1 MFARS
6 LSRRHFLRDSA
17 LIALAPSV
25 PAFLGRTVRGED
37 LAKDGRILVVIQ
49 LDGGNDGINTVI
61 PFADPGYAQHRK
73 ELRIADDKV
82 IKLNDQVG
90 LHPNLKPLAELVE
103 DGRLAIVQGVGY
115 PNPDRSH
122 DVSMAIWHT
131 ARFDAAE
138 HKSFGWIGRSLDGV
152 PAPADGAPH
161 SILVAD
167 RTPPVALRGR
177 RCSSVA
183 MANLADLQIKPGAT
197 LASTDNANGADD
209 LLAFTRRAT
218 LDARSAADLINEV
231 VQSSSTN
238 PAEYPQTGLAE
249 RLRTVA
255 QLIKAGFATPVYY
268 AIQSGYDTHAS
279 QLPTHSRLL
288 RELAGATKA
297 FLDDLK
303 ASGLADRVLVLG
315 FSEFGRRVEENA
327 SLGTDHGTSG
337 PVFLAGAGVRAGLHQ
352 ATPSMT
358 ELVDGDLAMSVDFR
372 SVHATILTN
381 WMQLDPQPV
390 LDGPFPILAEL
401 ISSVS

>member
-6 LSRRHFLRDSA
+6 LTRRHFLRDAA

-25 PAFLGRTVRGED
+25 PAFLGRTVRGDEI
-37 LAKDGRILVVIQ
+37 ASDGRILVVIQ

-73 ELRIADDKV
+73 ELRIADDKL

-90 LHPNLKPLAELVE
+90 LHSSLKPMAELLD

-122 DVSMAIWHT
+122 DVSMAIWQT
-131 ARFDAAE
+131 ARFDPDE
-138 HKSFGWIGRSLDGV
+138 HKSFGWIGRALDV
-152 PAPADGAPH
+152 APAPADGAPH

-183 MANLADLQIKPGAT
+183 MANLGDLQINPGAT
-197 LASTDNANGADD
+197 LTATENADEADD

-218 LDARSAADLINEV
+218 LDARSAADLITDV
-231 VQSSSTN
+231 VQSSSASD
-238 PAEYPQTGLAE
+238 AEYPQTELAE
-249 RLRTVA
+249 RLKTVA

-268 AIQSGYDTHAS
+268 AIQSGYDTHAA
-279 QLPTHSRLL
+279 QLPSHGRLL
-288 RELAGATKA
+288 RELAGAVKA
-297 FLDDLK
+297 FLDDLRS
-303 ASGLADRVLVLG
+303 SGLDERVLVLG

-337 PVFLAGAGVRAGLHQ
+337 PVFIAGAGVRAGLHQ
-352 ATPSMT
+352 ATPNLID
-358 ELVDGDLAMSVDFR
+358 LVDGDLKMSVDFR
-372 SVHATILTN
+372 SVYATILAR
-381 WMQLDPQPV
+381 WLQLDPQPI
-390 LDGPFPILAEL
+390 LGGAFPILDDL
-401 ISSVS
+401 IH